1 MTNESANGSSLAR
14 GPRLDPIGES
24 AVAITAAD
32 FEHRHAAHCESG
44 TVATLL
50 RTRGLDLSEPMVF
63 GVGGG
68 MFFLYLPWL
77 KMGGMPLAAYRDA
90 PRIIIKNICKRLG
103 VRMTSRRFRDPDEGM
118 RALDALLAQGVPVGL
133 QTNIFWLPYFPDDMR
148 FQYNGHNMVA
158 YGKRGDDYLI
168 SDPVTDHTVTC
179 PADALRRARFAKGVF
194 APRGLLYYPEF
205 VPSAPDLARAVP
217 FAIRTTAKRMVDIP
231 VPLFGVRGIR
241 FLARQMEGW
250 PARYGMKQANALVG
264 HVVRMQEEIGT
275 GGAGFR
281 FMYAA
286 FLQEAGELLGNDEL
300 VQASGR
306 LGATGDRWREF
317 AILGAQLVKGR
328 ETGQGVYGKLAEIL
342 YDCAA
347 QEEKIFTR
355 LKTAV

>member
-1 MTNESANGSSLAR
+1 MSGSSTATV
-14 GPRLDPIGES
+14 PI
-24 AVAITAAD
+24 ALTD

-50 RTRGLDLSEPMVF
+50 RTRGLDLSEAMVF

-68 MFFLYLPWL
+68 FFFLYLPWL
-77 KMGGMPLAAYRDA
+77 KMGGMPLTAYRDA
-90 PRIIIKNICKRLG
+90 PRCIIKNVCKRLG
-103 VRMTSRRFRDPDEGM
+103 VRMKSQRFRDPDAGM
-118 RALDALLAQGVPVGL
+118 RALDALLAQGIPVGL

-148 FQYNGHNMVA
+148 FQYNGHNMVV

-205 VPSAPDLARAVP
+205 VPATPDLERVLP

-231 VPLFGVRGIR
+231 IPMFGVRGIR
-241 FLARQMEGW
+241 FLARHLESW
-250 PARYGMKQANALVG
+250 PARYGVKKANALVG
-264 HVVRMQEEIGT
+264 NVVRMQEEIGT

-281 FMYAA
+281 FLYSA
-286 FLQEAGELLGNDEL
+286 FLQEAGQHLQRPEWIE
-300 VQASGR
+300 AAAA
-306 LGATGDRWREF
+306 LGATGDRWRDF

-328 ETGQGVYGKLAEIL
+328 ETADSAYRKLADMLRE
-342 YDCAA
+342 CAA
-347 QEEKIFTR
+347 QEEQIFTR
-355 LKTAV
+355 LKTALK